1 MPEQSHFNF
10 ESTLEKPKPPMPKND
25 AEGIFLPTPEKSE
38 RKGMVETELE
48 EKHHLFEETLRSLD
62 ANISEEDILKGRIT
76 YAQMFSELPP
86 EMQATIKQYYT
97 ERTTI
102 ASAIIGGHNRLLQNR
117 KDGITDSPTLP
128 VTTTLW
134 KRRRPLTE
142 ARPPLP
148 PESDFKKR
156 ASGDAS

>member
-1 MPEQSHFNF
+1 MSEQSHFDV
-10 ESTLEKPKPPMPKND
+10 SLATEKPKPPMPKRT
-25 AEGIFLPTPEKSE
+25 AEGIILPHSE
-38 RKGMVETELE
+38 RMDE
-48 EKHHLFEETLRSLD
+48 EKRRLFDETLRSLD
-62 ANISEEDILKGRIT
+62 INIPESSIT

-86 EMQATIKQYYT
+86 EMQATIRQYYT
-97 ERTTI
+97 KRDTI

-117 KDGITDSPTLP
+117 KDGITELPTLP

-134 KRRRPLTE
+134 KRPK
-142 ARPPLP
+142 ARPPLS

>member
-10 ESTLEKPKPPMPKND
+10 ESTLEKPTPPMPKND
-25 AEGIFLPTPEKSE
+25 AEGIFLLTPKKSE
-38 RKGMVETELE
+38 RKGMVKTELE
-48 EKHHLFEETLRSLD
+48 EKHRLFEEQLKSLD
-62 ANISEEDILKGRIT
+62 ANIPKGSIT